1 MTAATVIRPAGPS
14 TAAVFARAA
23 GAEWVRLR
31 TVRTTWWCL
40 LAATVTI
47 VGLGAIA
54 AADEAEGTS
63 TPADPIVSTFAGE
76 YGVLL
81 GQFGLLV
88 LALLAVTS
96 EYASGSIG
104 PTLQWT
110 PRRGVLLA
118 ARIVVPTVV
127 VMVIGVVLALAA
139 DLLAL
144 LIDPDLVLPLG
155 DAVSG
160 LARIAAV
167 LAAGSLLAVGVG
179 LLLRSTAAGLAT
191 VFLLQLVLPFLMQS
205 FNVGWLADLAEWLP
219 GTGAVRTL
227 LGKPDSLSAGGALAL
242 LACWSAV
249 ALAAGGRRLLRRDAG

>member
-1 MTAATVIRPAGPS
+1 MS
-14 TAAVFARAA
+14 AAVLAPPTTGTGTVFLRAA

-31 TVRTTWWCL
+31 TVRTTWACL
-40 LAATVTI
+40 LAAAVVI

-54 AADEAEGTS
+54 AADEAEGTATAS
-63 TPADPIVSTFAGE
+63 NPVVSTFAGE

-88 LALLAVTS
+88 LALLAVTQ

-118 ARIVVPTVV
+118 ARVVVPTVAV
-127 VMVIGVVLALAA
+127 TVIGVLLALVA
-139 DLLAL
+139 DLVAL
-144 LIDPDLVLPLG
+144 LIDPELTLPLG
-155 DAVSG
+155 DAVAG

-167 LAAGSLLAVGVG
+167 LVAGSLLAVGVG

-227 LGKPDSLSAGGALAL
+227 LGEPDSLSLGGALAL
-242 LACWSAV
+242 LACWSVAAV
-249 ALAAGGRRLLRRDAG
+249 AAGSWRLLRRDAG

>member
-1 MTAATVIRPAGPS
+1 MTAAVLAPPAAGTGTV
-14 TAAVFARAA
+14 FLRAA

-31 TVRTTWWCL
+31 TVRTTWACL
-40 LAATVTI
+40 LAATVVI

-54 AADEAEGTS
+54 AADEAEGTA
-63 TPADPIVSTFAGE
+63 TAANPIVSTFAGE

-88 LALLAVTS
+88 LALLAVTQ
-96 EYASGSIG
+96 EYASGAIG

-118 ARIVVPTVV
+118 ARVVVPTVV
-127 VMVIGVVLALAA
+127 VTVVGVLLALTA
-139 DLLAL
+139 DVVAL
-144 LIDPDLVLPLG
+144 LIDPELTLPLE
-155 DAVSG
+155 DAVAG

-167 LAAGSLLAVGVG
+167 LVAGSLLAVGVG

-191 VFLLQLVLPFLMQS
+191 VFLLQLVLPFLLQS
-205 FNVGWLADLAEWLP
+205 FGVGWLNDIALWLP

-227 LGKPDSLSAGGALAL
+227 LAEPDSMSLGGALVL
-242 LACWSAV
+242 LACWSAAAV
-249 ALAAGGRRLLRRDAG
+249 AAGGWRLLRRDAG

>member
-1 MTAATVIRPAGPS
+1 MTAAVLAPPAAGTGTV
-14 TAAVFARAA
+14 FLRAA

-31 TVRTTWWCL
+31 TVRTTWACL
-40 LAATVTI
+40 LAAAVVV

-54 AADEAEGTS
+54 AADEAEGTA
-63 TPADPIVSTFAGE
+63 TAANPIVSTFAGE

-88 LALLAVTS
+88 LALLAVTQ
-96 EYASGSIG
+96 EYASGAIG

-118 ARIVVPTVV
+118 ARVVVPTVV
-127 VMVIGVVLALAA
+127 ATVVGVLLALTA
-139 DLLAL
+139 DVVAL
-144 LIDPDLVLPLG
+144 LIDPELTLPLG
-155 DAVSG
+155 DALTG

-167 LAAGSLLAVGVG
+167 LAFGALLAVGVG

-227 LGKPDSLSAGGALAL
+227 LGEPDSLSLGGALVL
-242 LACWSAV
+242 QACWAAAAV
-249 ALAAGGRRLLRRDAG
+249 AAGGWRLLRRDAG

>member
-1 MTAATVIRPAGPS
+1 MTAAVLAPPAAGTGTV
-14 TAAVFARAA
+14 FLRAA

-31 TVRTTWWCL
+31 TVRTTWACL
-40 LAATVTI
+40 LAATVVI

-54 AADEAEGTS
+54 AADEAEGTA
-63 TPADPIVSTFAGE
+63 TAANPIVSTFAGE

-88 LALLAVTS
+88 LALLAVTQ
-96 EYASGSIG
+96 EYASGAIG

-118 ARIVVPTVV
+118 ARVVVPTVV
-127 VMVIGVVLALAA
+127 ATVVGVLLALTA
-139 DLLAL
+139 DVVAL
-144 LIDPDLVLPLG
+144 LIDPELTLPLG
-155 DAVSG
+155 DALTG

-167 LAAGSLLAVGVG
+167 LAFGALLAVGVG

-227 LGKPDSLSAGGALAL
+227 LGEPDSLSLGGALVL
-242 LACWSAV
+242 QACWAAAAV
-249 ALAAGGRRLLRRDAG
+249 AAGGWRLLRRDAG